1 MIPAK
6 VVLAYETET
15 RGSLKG
21 TLSPRIYDIA
31 RDMPGRRKWKDG
43 VLFFELTALNI
54 KFLWEKLP
62 DAEWMPMLCIKRD
75 DLLKKQEREVEIAK
89 DRNKKVDLAEAKNFP
104 FKTQPY
110 EHQLR
115 AFLLSKDS
123 EYFGYFMEM
132 GTGKSKTI
140 LDKAFYSYCA
150 GNIDTMVV
158 IAPNGVHAQW
168 IKEQVPEHAWSD
180 VPWEGAIF
188 RSSMNTKEKMLMDLT
203 LAAKDKFRIISINVE
218 AFSHGTATK
227 FLENLLMSSKVLVV
241 IDESSRIKDSSSTRT
256 KTLLKLKKYMTQR
269 AILTGTP
276 VTQGVEDLYSQLN
289 FLSEDIIGLSSFFAF
304 RNRYCVMTEGKN
316 PQNGRTYHKVVG
328 YKNMEELQQKLDG
341 NSFRILKEEC
351 LDLPDKVFKNFYVEM
366 TEEQKKHYLTM
377 KKHLITQIDT
387 GEIVEGALAITNLM
401 RLQQILCG
409 HLPSSDTVGG
419 VIEIPNN
426 RVQACID
433 NIQEANGKVLV
444 WSRFINDVQQISKAL
459 EKLDI
464 GYVTYTGSTSQAARE
479 EGLERF
485 KQDPNCRVFIGNP
498 ATAGIGLNLTVAN
511 YVIWYSM
518 SYSLEEYLQAND
530 RVHRIGQKNN
540 VTYIHLMCEG
550 TIDEKVQKTL
560 QKKQLVATTLLDIR
574 EMVNG

>member
-6 VVLAYETET
+6 VVLGYETET

-21 TLSPRIYDIA
+21 TLGPRIYDIV
-31 RDMPGRRKWKDG
+31 REMPGRRKWKDG
-43 VLFFELTALNI
+43 VLYFELTGLNI
-54 KFLWEKLP
+54 KYLWEQLP
-62 DAEWMPMLCIKRD
+62 DAEWLPMLCIRRD
-75 DLLKKQEREVEIAK
+75 ELLRKEKVEGEIAK
-89 DRNKKVDLAEAKNFP
+89 ERNVKVDLSRAKEFP
-104 FKTQPY
+104 FKTDPY

-115 AFLLSKDS
+115 AFLLSKDA

-140 LDKAFYSYCA
+140 IDKAFYSYCA
-150 GNIDTMVV
+150 GFIDTMVI

-168 IKEQVPEHAWSD
+168 IKEQIPTHAWDS
-180 VPWEGAIF
+180 VSYEAAIF
-188 RSSMNTKEKMLMDLT
+188 RSGMDFKTKTLMDLT
-203 LAAKDKFRIISINVE
+203 LKARDKFRIISINVE

-227 FLENLLMSSKVLVV
+227 FLESILLSSKTLVV
-241 IDESSRIKDSSSTRT
+241 IDESSRIKDQSSTRT
-256 KTLLKLKKYMTQR
+256 KTLLKMRKYMTQR

-276 VTQGVEDLYSQLN
+276 ITQGVEDLYSQLN
-289 FLSEDIIGLSSFFAF
+289 FLSEDILGIPSFYAF
-304 RNRYCVMTEGKN
+304 RNRYCVLSEGRN
-316 PQNGRTYHKVVG
+316 PQSGKTYHKVVG
-328 YKNMEELQQKLDG
+328 YKNMEELQKKLDG

-351 LDLPDKVFKNFYVEM
+351 LDLPEKVFKNHYVEM
-366 TEEQKKHYLTM
+366 TEDQKKHYTTM

-387 GEIVEGALAITNLM
+387 GEIVEGAIAITNLM

-409 HLPSSDTVGG
+409 HLPSSETVGG

-433 NIQEANGKVLV
+433 NILDANGKVLV

-459 EKLDI
+459 DKLEI
-464 GYVTYTGSTSQAARE
+464 GYVTYTGSTTQKARE

-530 RVHRIGQKNN
+530 RVHRIGQTNR

-560 QKKQLVATTLLDIR
+560 QKKQLVATTMLDIR
-574 EMVNG
+574 EMII